1 MGYEPYRNSYN
12 AELRRARR
20 RAQRRLRFALVLALL
35 LLLSALIT
43 RIIDGGKRKAPAEQA
58 ESTPAGESI
67 LAPLPFENSTFVTVP
82 AEPRQFGPHTG
93 GTLQSIGYQQIARKE
108 CGQVSTSYFSDAAF
122 LGDSITEGFTE
133 YSINMSGALICGYVG
148 GSPNQIVNGAAM
160 KHPERGSEVPLDLLR
175 ERQPAKL
182 YVLMGA
188 NALSAQGNDDSFLAY
203 YGKMLDMLK
212 EALPN
217 TVIYVQAL
225 TPVQPKTTEK
235 SPGLENSR
243 LQSINDQIARM
254 AYERGLQFLDLYSAF
269 VDENNELSADY
280 AQPDGLHF
288 TVSGYEHWVDY
299 LCRHTVYSPD
309 NPWLPG
315 SAYAEVTVSA
325 QQNEENAES
334 AAESAQQNEEAAESA
349 AESAQ

>member
-1 MGYEPYRNSYN
+1 MEYEPYRNSYH

-20 RAQRRLRFALVLALL
+20 RAQNRLRFALVVAAL

-43 RIIDGGKRKAPAEQA
+43 RIIDGGKKKPQEEPADSVAQ
-58 ESTPAGESI
+58 GESI

-82 AEPRQFGPHTG
+82 AEPRAYGPHEG
-93 GTLQSIGYQQIARKE
+93 GELQSIGYSQIARKE
-108 CGQVSTSYFSDAAF
+108 CGQVTTEYFSDAAF

-148 GSPNQIVNGAAM
+148 ASPNQIVNGATM
-160 KHPERGSEVPLDLLR
+160 NHPERGAEIPLDVLR

-188 NALSAQGNDDSFLAY
+188 NALSAQGNDDSFVAY

-217 TVIYVQAL
+217 TIIYVQSL
-225 TPVQPKTTEK
+225 TPVQGKATEN

-243 LQSINDQIARM
+243 LQSINAQIAQM

-288 TVSGYEHWVDY
+288 TVAGYEHWVDY
-299 LCRHTVYSPD
+299 LCRHTVYSQN

-315 SAYAEVTVSA
+315 SAYAEITTSA
-325 QQNEENAES
+325 DSGEEAES
-334 AAESAQQNEEAAESA
+334 GESESASEG
-349 AESAQ
+349 

>member
-1 MGYEPYRNSYN
+1 MEYEPYRNSYH

-20 RAQRRLRFALVLALL
+20 RAQRRLRLALVVLAL

-43 RIIDGGKRKAPAEQA
+43 RIIEGGKKKADTQPQEQPAE
-58 ESTPAGESI
+58 GESI
-67 LAPLPFENSTFVTVP
+67 MAPLPFENSTFVSTP
-82 AEPRQFGPHTG
+82 AEPRQYGPHQG
-93 GTLQSIGYQQIARKE
+93 ESTLQSIGYSQIARKE
-108 CGQVSTSYFSDAAF
+108 CGQVTTEYFSDAAF

-148 GSPNQIVNGAAM
+148 GSPNQIVNGTAM
-160 KHPERGSEVPLDLLR
+160 NHPERGAEVPLEVLR

-217 TVIYVQAL
+217 TIIYVQSL
-225 TPVQPKTTEK
+225 TPVQPKATEN

-243 LQSINDQIARM
+243 LQAINQQIAQM

-288 TVSGYEHWVDY
+288 TVAGYEHWVDY
-299 LCRHTVYSPD
+299 LCRHTVYSPN

-315 SAYAEVTVSA
+315 SAYAEVTVSP
-325 QQNEENAES
+325 ES
-334 AAESAQQNEEAAESA
+334 SEEAASSEA
-349 AESAQ
+349 ASEG